1 MRKPH
6 ITSRCWYLLL
16 IMLSF
21 MLVSACS
28 SSSPDSPPTYCLVFD
43 TDRQVNT
50 GVQRHP
56 LPIKIRT
63 LLLRSDAEFMDAD
76 FFSLQNDTKNVLG
89 NSLLD
94 SDQFFLTPGQR
105 GKKLQRQKVQDAR
118 FIGVIAEYQIL
129 NGKVWRLSLS
139 LPRML
144 TTDADQECQSTSD
157 RLGAYIV
164 VGATGLRTIN
174 INK

>member
-1 MRKPH
+1 MRKLH

-16 IMLSF
+16 IMLGF

-28 SSSPDSPPTYCLVFD
+28 FSSPDNPPTYCLVFD
-43 TDRQVNT
+43 ADRQVNT
-50 GVQRHP
+50 GTQQHP

-63 LLLRSDAEFMDAD
+63 LLLSSDAEFMDAD
-76 FFSLQNDTKNVLG
+76 FFSLQNDAKNVLG

-105 GKKLQRQKVQDAR
+105 GKELWGRKVQDAR
-118 FIGVIAEYQIL
+118 YIGVIAEYQIL

-139 LPRML
+139 LPRMP
-144 TTDADQECQSTSD
+144 TIDTEQECQLTSD

-164 VGATGLRTIN
+164 VGMAGLKTIN